1 MVGPIRSS
9 GIGAIGAIGG
19 ARGSSASR
27 AGSAMNT
34 LAGRIAQ
41 RMAREFR
48 MFDDERGQGRNQYD
62 AEDLYEIGR
71 MASELSGELGAR
83 PTDEGRVLRSLG
95 SFAQE
100 SASLIAARP
109 DAASLD
115 TIARAIAAGERPGEP
130 ETIDRAVRHI
140 DQTTRDIVEGRPF

>member
-1 MVGPIRSS
+1 MS
-9 GIGAIGAIGG
+9 
-19 ARGSSASR
+19 
-27 AGSAMNT
+27 T

-48 MFDDERGQGRNQYD
+48 MFDDDRGQGRNHYD

-71 MASELSGELGAR
+71 LANELSSELDAR
-83 PTDEGRVLRSLG
+83 PMDEGRVLRSLG

-130 ETIDRAVRHI
+130 ETIDRAVRQI
-140 DQTTRDIVEGRPF
+140 DQTTRDIVERLPR